1 MGLAASQARFLQ
13 LTARRSN
20 LEYQGQ
26 QINQQRL
33 ALANESA
40 GLYQRQLSLVVPT
53 PPSSSNDKY
62 MTPAYDF
69 TDPRDGIKKNI
80 KFTFNTAMDD
90 ITGYEVTYNKY
101 DPDGNSITVNQST
114 AAGTGPWTI
123 TALSIN
129 PTNAQISTTGSGA
142 GNTMSSGTWY
152 IAFGNGTTS
161 ASDNYIDINTGRV
174 THIIIATA
182 STATNQRADMTKS
195 AEIALTY
202 APVFDTKAY
211 DDDMNKYEYQKST
224 YDYEIE
230 RINAE
235 TDHIQQQDKSLELK
249 LKQLDTEHNA
259 IQTEMEA
266 VQKVIQN
273 NVTSSF
279 KTFSS

>member
-62 MTPAYDF
+62 LAPAYDF
-69 TDPRDGIKKNI
+69 TDPKDGIKKKI
-80 KFTFNTAMDD
+80 QFTFNTDMDD
-90 ITGYEVTYNKY
+90 VTGYKVTYNKY
-101 DPDGNSITVNQST
+101 DPEGNSITVTERST
-114 AAGTGPWTI
+114 DPTPPWTI

-129 PTNAQISTTGSGA
+129 ADTGQISTATAGSMA
-142 GNTMSSGTWY
+142 LNNWY
-152 IAFGNGTTS
+152 IAFGDGTT
-161 ASDNYIDINTGRV
+161 DNYIDINTGRV
-174 THIIIATA
+174 THIIIATV
-182 STATNQRADMTKS
+182 STAGQTADMTKS
-195 AEIALTY
+195 AELALTY
-202 APVFDTKAY
+202 SPVFDNQAY

-235 TDHIQQQDKSLELK
+235 TGRIQQQDKSLELK
-249 LKQLDTEHNA
+249 LKQLDTEHTA

-273 NVTSSF
+273 NVSSSF

>member
-53 PPSSSNDKY
+53 PPSSSDDKY
-62 MTPAYDF
+62 LAPAYDF
-69 TDPRDGIKKNI
+69 IDPKDGIKKKI
-80 KFTFNTAMDD
+80 QFTFNTAMTD
-90 ITGYEVTYNKY
+90 IQNYKVTYNKY
-101 DPDGNSITVNQST
+101 DPEGNSITVTEDS
-114 AAGTGPWTI
+114 ALGTGSWI
-123 TALSIN
+123 MTALSIN
-129 PTNAQISTTGSGA
+129 ATNGMISTSGA
-142 GNTMSSGTWY
+142 GAMALNNWY
-152 IAFGNGTTS
+152 IAFGNGTVS
-161 ASDNYIDINTGRV
+161 AADNYIDINTGRV
-174 THIIIATA
+174 THIIVATV
-182 STATNQRADMTKS
+182 STAGQTADMTKS
-195 AEIALTY
+195 AALALTY
-202 APVFDTKAY
+202 SPVFDEASY
-211 DDDMNKYEYQKST
+211 DDDMNKYEYQKAT

-230 RINAE
+230 RINAD
-235 TDHIQQQDKSLELK
+235 TDRIQQQDKSLELK
-249 LKQLDTEHNA
+249 LKQLDTEHTA

-273 NVTSSF
+273 NVSSSF

>member
-53 PPSSSNDKY
+53 PPSSSDDKY

-69 TDPRDGIKKNI
+69 TDPKDGIKKNI
-80 KFTFNTAMDD
+80 KFTFNAAMDD

-101 DPDGNSITVNQST
+101 DPDGNSVTVTQKNT
-114 AAGTGPWTI
+114 DTTPPWTM
-123 TALSIN
+123 TTLSIN
-129 PTNAQISTTGSGA
+129 PTSGQITTSGA
-142 GNTMSSGTWY
+142 SAMALNNWY
-152 IAFGNGTTS
+152 IAFGNNDAAQPAG
-161 ASDNYIDINTGRV
+161 DNYIDVNTGRV
-174 THIIIATA
+174 THIILATV
-182 STATNQRADMTKS
+182 STATSQKADMTKS
-195 AEIALTY
+195 ASIALTY
-202 APVFDTKAY
+202 SPIFDTKAY

-235 TDHIQQQDKSLELK
+235 TDKIQQQDKSLELK